1 MRTTLRMV
9 HARDDLVLL
18 QEPIEQAPAAGIG
31 NVPEHLERDSLAVL
45 LGLCEVHGR
54 QIAGIQ
60 LGDEPPLPRPVQ
72 RLVIHEQLAGRIQAL
87 DAQLAAHD
95 ADEPLMLHA
104 ILGKEVRRAGLQRV
118 HGEEFVAV
126 CREQQHR
133 RAIVPL
139 AQAAAGSRGPRVT
152 TRGDRAARGRR
163 R

>member
-1 MRTTLRMV
+1 MV

-31 NVPEHLERDSLAVL
+31 NVPQHLEGDSLAVL
-45 LGLCEVHGR
+45 LGLCEIHGR

-60 LGDEPPLPRPVQ
+60 LGNEPPLPGAVQ

-95 ADEPLMLHA
+95 ADEALVLHA
-104 ILGKEVRRAGLQRV
+104 ILGKEVRRTGLQRV

-133 RAIVPL
+133 RAI
-139 AQAAAGSRGPRVT
+139 AAAGATAAGSRGPSCDDT
-152 TRGDRAARGRR
+152 G
-163 R
+163 